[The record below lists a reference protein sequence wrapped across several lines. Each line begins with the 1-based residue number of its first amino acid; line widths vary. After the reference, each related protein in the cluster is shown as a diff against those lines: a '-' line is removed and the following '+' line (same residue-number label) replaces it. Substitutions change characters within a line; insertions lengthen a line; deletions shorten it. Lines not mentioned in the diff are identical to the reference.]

1 MISSI
6 SGTSSYQYGYSVGS
20 TDNSLS
26 DDQKSTLQDILSKYD
41 ASSMTDDS
49 TKTMMDEIKEA
60 GIKPSKAFGEIMN
73 AAGFKP
79 PEKPSGPPPDEQA
92 SGMNSNSKISE
103 ELLAFIKKQ
112 ESGDISQNDIA
123 TLIQTLQNSG
133 QSAQGSLVD
142 QTA

>member
-1 MISSI
+1 MVNSI
-6 SGTSSYQYGYSVGS
+6 STTSSYQYGYSVGS

-26 DDQKSTLQDILSKYD
+26 EDQKSTLQDILSKYD
-41 ASSMTDDS
+41 ASSMTDES
-49 TKTMMDEIKEA
+49 TKKMMDEIKET

-73 AAGFKP
+73 DAGFNP
-79 PEKPSGPPPDEQA
+79 PEKPSGPPPDEAA
-92 SGMNSNSKISE
+92 SGMNSDSKISE

-112 ESGDISQNDIA
+112 QSGDISQNDIA